1 MIQATALRM
10 VFDMLLLY
18 GIDTFKSAA
27 VSGSTDGEQPEDDDV
42 MTVHSFADEAND
54 NGQDGVDQTTQI
66 LLKILVEFL
75 SNEVYKI
82 LFNSNIWEA
91 IAWWW
96 LCTGINAQKLHNL
109 EALAHF

>member
-10 VFDMLLLY
+10 VFDILLLY

-27 VSGSTDGEQPEDDDV
+27 VSGTNNDEQPGDDDV
-42 MTVHSFADEAND
+42 MAMHSFADEAND

-75 SNEVYKI
+75 GNEVNNI
-82 LFNSNIWEA
+82 LLMVGFRNF
-91 IAWWW
+91 
-96 LCTGINAQKLHNL
+96 LYYL
-109 EALAHF
+109 